1 MRRAGTLAAAPPV
14 PRLRAGR
21 SVDPQDFERIR
32 IRMMLEFCK
41 WDPQV
46 GDVSTLCPFP
56 LILPQS
62 EWREI
67 CAAAEAMTRETLAM
81 EDRLLGRPDLYA
93 HLGLSRPLRRL
104 MEHAPHEHLT
114 PAACRVMRFDF
125 HPTSEGWRVSE
136 VNSDVPGGFAEASAF
151 PALIAEHVSA
161 ASPAGDPG
169 AQYANL
175 LAGVATEQGGAIA
188 LIAAPGYM
196 EDQQVIQGLARR
208 LRERDVPTSLTGPQS
223 LEWRRRRAFLKHEPS
238 GARGGTPLA
247 AIVRFYQGEWLAG
260 LRRSVSRRHLFV
272 GGETPVANPGCAIL
286 SESKRLPLVWEELA
300 VACPTWKRFL
310 PDTRD
315 SRDVPWMSDDGWLL
329 KTAFCNTG
337 DSVTVRELLP
347 DRIWWRRRLDIW
359 SHPRHW
365 IAQRRFST
373 TTVDTPAGAM
383 FPCLGIYT
391 IDGKACGI
399 YGRLSSTPVVDYSAM
414 DVAVLVER
422 THEEN
427 QP

>member
-1 MRRAGTLAAAPPV
+1 M

-21 SVDPQDFERIR
+21 SVVPYFARIR
-32 IRMMLEFCK
+32 TRMMLEFCK
-41 WDPQV
+41 ADPQV

-125 HPTSEGWRVSE
+125 HPASEGWRVSE
-136 VNSDVPGGFAEASAF
+136 VNSDLPGGFAEASAF

-169 AQYANL
+169 AEYANL
-175 LAGVATEQGGAIA
+175 LAGVATERAVRS
-188 LIAAPGYM
+188 LSSPLRDM

-223 LEWRRRRAFLKHEPS
+223 LEWRGRRAFLKHEPS

-272 GGETPVANPGCAIL
+272 GETPVANPGCAIL
-286 SESKRLPLVWEELA
+286 SESKRLPLVGRNSPLRVQPGSA
-300 VACPTWKRFL
+300 SCL
-310 PDTRD
+310 
-315 SRDVPWMSDDGWLL
+315 
-329 KTAFCNTG
+329 
-337 DSVTVRELLP
+337 
-347 DRIWWRRRLDIW
+347 
-359 SHPRHW
+359 
-365 IAQRRFST
+365 
-373 TTVDTPAGAM
+373 TPAT
-383 FPCLGIYT
+383 LGT
-391 IDGKACGI
+391 CRG
-399 YGRLSSTPVVDYSAM
+399 
-414 DVAVLVER
+414 
-422 THEEN
+422 
-427 QP
+427 